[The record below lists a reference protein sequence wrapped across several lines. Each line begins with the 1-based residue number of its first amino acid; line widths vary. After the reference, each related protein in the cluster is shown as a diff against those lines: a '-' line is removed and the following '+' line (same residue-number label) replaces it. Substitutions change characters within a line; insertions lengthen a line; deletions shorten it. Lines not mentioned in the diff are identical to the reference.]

1 MRKTKWHSFS
11 RYWKART
18 EPLPSTLRRRLS
30 KRIMNLPAVLPRLRH
45 YQSPSFVV
53 RILICKDEV
62 CWDFKGLTVTSRSWF
77 GSMLQQEELGSGHC
91 LGSSKPAWSLSPSCP
106 PYLFPTPCL
115 EPDTSSSCYNV
126 LQHELEGKH
135 QDCCV
140 FPHVTQAGLELTMLL
155 RPLNLWSSWLCFPNA
170 EMAGMHLGGGGI
182 EQTFTLP
189 SHTRSWGVG
198 ELRASA

>member
-1 MRKTKWHSFS
+1 MRKTKRPSFS

-30 KRIMNLPAVLPRLRH
+30 KRIINLPTVLPQLRH
-45 YQSPSFVV
+45 YQSSSFVV
-53 RILICKDEV
+53 SILICKDEV
-62 CWDFKGLTVTSRSWF
+62 CCDFKGLTVTSRSWF
-77 GSMLQQEELGSGHC
+77 GSMLQHERLGRGLLREFEAS
-91 LGSSKPAWSLSPSCP
+91 LDSLSPSCP
-106 PYLFPTPCL
+106 PYLFPTPFL
-115 EPDTSSSCYNV
+115 EPDTSSSCYSV

-135 QDCCV
+135 QGCCF

-189 SHTRSWGVG
+189 SHTRSWEVG
-198 ELRASA
+198 ELRVSA